1 MTINTGLQ
9 DPNIGQLNHESTPVE
24 NDISKLDPQS
34 AEILEEISHQLTR
47 LADDRE
53 DDEGFIAIEEHMWL
67 NGELKFG
74 VRLVISD
81 KEFSRSN

>member
-9 DPNIGQLNHESTPVE
+9 DSNIGQLNHESTPVA
-24 NDISKLDPQS
+24 NDISKLDPRS
-34 AEILEEISHQLTR
+34 AEISEEVSHQLTR

-53 DDEGFIAIEEHMWL
+53 DDEGFISIEEHMWL

-74 VRLVISD
+74 VRLVTND
-81 KEFSRSN
+81 KEFFRLN

>member
-9 DPNIGQLNHESTPVE
+9 DPNIGQLNHKSTTVA

-34 AEILEEISHQLTR
+34 AEISEEISHQLTR

-53 DDEGFIAIEEHMWL
+53 DDEGFITI
-67 NGELKFG
+67 
-74 VRLVISD
+74 
-81 KEFSRSN
+81 